1 MNIEQ
6 YLKDLHSKGVEK
18 FDVKFSLDADTGK
31 LVGSINHDAGLA
43 HVRIEGDKMIV
54 QSYGPKEPAIE
65 PETA

>member
-6 YLKDLHSKGVEK
+6 YLKELNLKGVEK
-18 FDVKFSLDADTGK
+18 FDVKFSRDADTGK

-43 HVRIEGDKMIV
+43 HVRVEGDKMIV
-54 QSYGPKEPAIE
+54 QSYGEKELASE